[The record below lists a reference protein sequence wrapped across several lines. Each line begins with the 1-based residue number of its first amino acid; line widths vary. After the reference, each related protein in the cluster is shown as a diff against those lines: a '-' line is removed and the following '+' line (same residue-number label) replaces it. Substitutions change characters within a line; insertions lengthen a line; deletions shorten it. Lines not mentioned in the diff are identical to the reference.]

1 MNDVQEKKKK
11 QRILLSVIHVTLVQ
25 GLKKKKERQC
35 EKHHTMTGLNE
46 TMTHEELVQALP
58 LGNLY

>member
-1 MNDVQEKKKK
+1 MMCKKKK
-11 QRILLSVIHVTLVQ
+11 AKNTLVRDSCNT
-25 GLKKKKERQC
+25 GTRLEKKKERQC

-46 TMTHEELVQALP
+46 TMKNEELVQALP